1 MVDRDAHRDILTD
14 ERRAPPLGGR
24 ESHGLNELERRIQV
38 EQLRLIYGQGP
49 VLVFGS
55 LLCAVMV
62 TSFLWRSL
70 PQSALLFW
78 MGALVIST
86 MLRLWLIH
94 AFNCAD
100 ESVKREPHWGPA
112 FWIGTL
118 CAGIIWGAWP
128 LIFYDLY
135 DAQFLMLISTIFAGM
150 VAVSAASG
158 GIYPPAFLSFSM
170 PLIIPLSIA
179 HLRSGND
186 SLVMTGGLLLMFL
199 VVNHVLMMRSNRQ
212 YRALIREQFK
222 NADLMASLAREK
234 RIAERAVIAKSR
246 FLAAASHDLRQ
257 PLHALGMF
265 ITALRARERNPSQ
278 LGIIDDMGQ
287 SADALNGLFNSLLDM
302 SRLDAEIIEFLPRHL
317 SVHRLFDRM
326 RAQFVQQAS
335 AKGIELEIA
344 GEDRVIHTDAILF
357 ERVLR
362 NLVSNA
368 VQYTEQ
374 GTVRLSCEAL
384 DDGSVR
390 VTLRDTGIGIP
401 PAALEEVF
409 SEYYQLNNP
418 ERDRSKGLGL
428 GLAIVRRLCE
438 LMDMPLWMGSEPGE
452 GTVFTLTVPGGDPL
466 LVGDEVPI
474 DVPGM
479 ADQTVLVIDDEP
491 QVLQGMRHL
500 LETHGCTV
508 LIAESAREALQAIAL
523 ADAEPSLI
531 LSDFRLRGDE
541 NGLDAIAVLREALDR
556 CVPAA
561 IITGDTSPQRL
572 REINASGIDVLHK
585 PVAAADLY
593 VLIDRLLPP
602 DDPSP

>member
-1 MVDRDAHRDILTD
+1 
-14 ERRAPPLGGR
+14 
-24 ESHGLNELERRIQV
+24 LNEVERRIQV

-55 LLCAVMV
+55 LLCAVIV
-62 TSFLWRSL
+62 TLFLWRSL
-70 PQSALLFW
+70 PESALLFW
-78 MGALVIST
+78 MGALFVST
-86 MLRLWLIH
+86 LLRLWLIRT
-94 AFNCAD
+94 FNRAD
-100 ESVKREPHWGPA
+100 EAARNEPHWGPL

-118 CAGIIWGAWP
+118 CAGVIWGAWP
-128 LIFYDLY
+128 LIFYGRY
-135 DAQFLMLISTIFAGM
+135 DVQFLMLISTIFAGM

-170 PLIIPLSIA
+170 PLVIPLSIA

-186 SLVMTGGLLLMFL
+186 SLVLTGALLLMFL
-199 VVNHVLMMRSNRQ
+199 CVNYVLMTRSNRQ

-265 ITALRARERNPSQ
+265 ITALRAREKDGTQ
-278 LGIIDDMGQ
+278 LAIIDDMGQ

-317 SVHRLFDRM
+317 SVHRLFDRL
-326 RAQFVQQAS
+326 RATFVQQA
-335 AKGIELEIA
+335 AHKGIRLDIGDMEACGADLAIY
-344 GEDRVIHTDAILF
+344 TDAILF

-374 GTVRLSCEAL
+374 GSVSLSCERL

-390 VTLRDTGIGIP
+390 ISLRDTGIGIP
-401 PAALEEVF
+401 PSAREEVF
-409 SEYYQLNNP
+409 AEYYQLNNP

-438 LMDMPLWMGSEPGE
+438 LMDMPLHMTSEPGV
-452 GTVFTLTVPGGDPL
+452 GTVFTLEVPGGDPL
-466 LVGDEVPI
+466 QVRDDVAIE
-474 DVPGM
+474 VPGM

-500 LETHGCTV
+500 LESHGCTV
-508 LIAESAREALQAIAL
+508 LIAESARDALQAIAL
-523 ADAEPSLI
+523 DEREPSLI
-531 LSDFRLRGDE
+531 LSDFRLRGSQ
-541 NGLDAIAVLREALDR
+541 NGLDAIEMLREALER
-556 CVPAA
+556 AVPAA
-561 IITGDTSPQRL
+561 IITGDTSEQRL
-572 REINASGIDVLHK
+572 REITASGIAVLHK
-585 PVAAADLY
+585 PVAATDLY
-593 VLIDRLLPP
+593 ALIDRLLPTEVHSVKQSAAEP
-602 DDPSP
+602 RRQASR